1 MSTNTKKYVKSV
13 DSLVDTAFVPEAGH
27 ASDVVVNSE
36 YQRPSAEKLWADF
49 LSEDSE
55 VISAPFKVDAKSIK
69 NGEHSVKVY
78 DITPHQSKDASQP
91 DYVVIEL
98 ADEKT
103 RYIWST
109 LVSMD
114 KSFGDWLFNINMF
127 NLGIVNGLTRAQ
139 AIQKLQTK
147 AFRVWTVQDKDKR
160 TGNIRVYTYVDK
172 EKYERRCYAMKMKDS
187 REGKDPWED

>member
-13 DSLVDTAFVPEAGH
+13 DALVDTAFVPNEVEE
-27 ASDVVVNSE
+27 VVINGE
-36 YQRPSAEKLWADF
+36 RTRPSAEKLWADF

-114 KSFGDWLFNINMF
+114 KSFSDWLFNINMF

-160 TGNIRVYTYVDK
+160 TGNVRVYTYVDK
-172 EKYERRCYAMKMKDS
+172 EKYERRCYAMKMNES